1 MIFSYLVL
9 PHFDCAEVFT
19 DEVQGGPECLTVAKH
34 FLSIREG
41 RAAFDDVPR
50 MLGEG
55 DVPTRADPFEG
66 RTDVETLSQYIFD
79 LVLTFLPNFT
89 SSLNTTDTE
98 MVTKTLD
105 IHVVDTNLHSLQ
117 LGLKSSFFL
126 V

>member
-1 MIFSYLVL
+1 MKF
-9 PHFDCAEVFT
+9 
-19 DEVQGGPECLTVAKH
+19 
-34 FLSIREG
+34 
-41 RAAFDDVPR
+41 RAARNVLR
-50 MLGEG
+50 WRSISSRSEKEEQRSMMSLGCWDEG

-66 RTDVETLSQYIFD
+66 RTDVETLSQNVFD